1 MRLSNILT
9 LPMVGLL
16 VAARTTRYGA
26 PLKRD
31 MLESRQSGPSTRNDP
46 RPQKGSIPY
55 GGAGIRTC
63 KEPGTV
69 AITFDDGPNIYSGQV
84 LDHLADYGFK
94 ATFFV
99 SGDNGHGPIDADS
112 RWIDVIHRMDAE
124 GHQVASHAWSHLDL
138 STITD
143 DQRYDE
149 MVKTEMAI
157 RNVLGKYPTYMRPPY
172 SSCNEACQTVMK
184 DLGYVI
190 AYYDLDTQDWAHQ
203 DNIQEAKEVFKRE
216 MDQTEGGPQSGHRI
230 ALAHDIHEQTASSL
244 TPFMLQYLKNS
255 GWKGVTLGECL
266 AEPRQNWYRTS

>member
-16 VAARTTRYGA
+16 VAARTPRYGA

-124 GHQVASHAWSHLDL
+124 GHQVASHTWSHLDL

-172 SSCNEACQTVMK
+172 SSCNDACQTVMK

-190 AYYDLDTQDWAHQ
+190 AYYDIDTQDWAHQ
-203 DNIQEAKEVFKRE
+203 DNIQEAKEIFKRE

-244 TPFMLQYLKNS
+244 TPFMLQYLKES

-266 AEPRQNWYRTS
+266 AEPKQNWYRTS